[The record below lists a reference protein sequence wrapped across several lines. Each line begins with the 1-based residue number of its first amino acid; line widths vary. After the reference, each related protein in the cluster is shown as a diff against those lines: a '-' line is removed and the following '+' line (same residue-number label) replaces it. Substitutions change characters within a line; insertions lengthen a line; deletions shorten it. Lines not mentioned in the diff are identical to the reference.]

1 MNMLAIVSLIAAT
14 AVVLNLFRLIRN
26 AADRGL
32 SFGKRLALLAGDA
45 GVVSLADAALGAV
58 SDIDLNVINEFRK
71 GSWLLNN
78 LVFDD
83 AVNPAGGGATLTYGY
98 TRQITQVA
106 AAFRAINAEYTPA
119 EVTRQQF
126 TTNLRPLGGSFQ
138 VDRVL
143 ANIGPSQATEVE
155 LQMGGK
161 ITASMAKF
169 TDAVINGDTAVD
181 ANGFDGLDKAL
192 TGSTTELHAG
202 TLGLDLTTS
211 LDSTSNAVKALKAI
225 DDALAV
231 MDAPP
236 DVVIG
241 PSEVI
246 SFLRAAAKITNQY
259 VQNVVDFTGAG
270 AGAQGTVE
278 SYGNLTLLDPGTK
291 SGSNTKIV
299 ATRSATV
306 GGQAGTYGDLYFVR
320 LGLDGFHGV
329 SLANRPLVQTW
340 MPDFTHAGAV
350 KTGEVELG
358 PVSVALKATR
368 AAAVLRNVRVA

>member
-1 MNMLAIVSLIAAT
+1 MHVLALVGLIAAL
-14 AVVLNLFRLIRN
+14 AVVLNFFRMLRN
-26 AADRGL
+26 GASYGGWL
-32 SFGKRLALLAGDA
+32 SADA

-71 GSWLLNN
+71 GSWLLAN
-78 LVFDD
+78 LQFDD
-83 AVNPAGGGATLTYGY
+83 SVNPAGGGATLTYGY
-98 TRQITQVA
+98 TRLITQSA

-119 EVTRQQF
+119 EVTRQRY
-126 TTNLRPLGGSFQ
+126 TTDLRPLGGSFQ

-143 ANIGPSQATEVE
+143 ANIGPAQAQEVTV
-155 LQMGGK
+155 QMDAK

-169 TDAVINGDTAVD
+169 SDAVINGDTSVD

-202 TLGLDLTTS
+202 HLGLDLTTS

-225 DDALAV
+225 NDALSV
-231 MDAPP
+231 MDGPP

-241 PSEVI
+241 PQEVI
-246 SFLRAAAKITNQY
+246 SYLRAAAMITNQY
-259 VQNVVDFTGAG
+259 TQSVVEFGGAG

-278 SYGNLTLLDPGTK
+278 KYGNLTLLDPGTK

-306 GGQAGTYGDLYFVR
+306 DSQAGTYGDLYFIR
-320 LGLDGFHGV
+320 LGLNGFHGV
-329 SLANRPLVQTW
+329 SLANKPLVQTW